1 MTNHKPLRFPTALRG
16 AALFA
21 ILVALT
27 PTHAAAYTD
36 PGTAGILLQLLLGG
50 TAGGLVIIKLYWHKL
65 KSLFR
70 REKPEPDSSPSV
82 DQ

>member
-1 MTNHKPLRFPTALRG
+1 MISRKKLRIPSAFWN
-16 AALFA
+16 AAAFA
-21 ILVALT
+21 IFIGLT
-27 PTHAAAYTD
+27 PKSAAAYTD

-70 REKPEPDSSPSV
+70 REKPEPDSSPSI

>member
-1 MTNHKPLRFPTALRG
+1 MVL
-16 AALFA
+16 
-21 ILVALT
+21 LVALT
-27 PTHAAAYTD
+27 PKPAAAYTD

-70 REKPEPDSSPSV
+70 REKPEPDSSPSA